1 MRAGSLAAKGANAPT
16 GTRSIGASTVVG
28 CRRDANRVTSA
39 GAARVAHADASLTAA
54 TATATRAV
62 SAIGTHRAIGWLVA
76 LAIIGVLARVR
87 TFATATSATATARAV
102 GLIGTRL
109 AVGWLVALTII
120 GVLAAVVGRP
130 RRRAAVGHIGA
141 LHAVGWLIA
150 KPVICPL
157 ARIVGRLW
165 GRHVWVIWRLIR
177 LRTVRSGSLFAAGIV
192 IIGCD
197 IGLATGA

>member
-76 LAIIGVLARVR
+76 LA
-87 TFATATSATATARAV
+87 
-102 GLIGTRL
+102 
-109 AVGWLVALTII
+109 II